1 MKTKTFFTTT
11 VQFKSW
17 FIAGLLGIATF
28 LGQAHARNI
37 SAGDVFLATEEACPA
52 ADYTAMTSLPE
63 GVTSSANVTVIPQF
77 SGLSGFQNANLDAYI
92 DPSEMMLHVT
102 LSGFANDNLPINT
115 VIGTVIV
122 TDNGVS
128 WTFVVIADGGSLVI
142 GEQDI

>member
-1 MKTKTFFTTT
+1 MKTKTFFTTI

-17 FIAGLLGIATF
+17 FFAGLFGIAIC
-28 LGQAHARNI
+28 LGHAHARNI
-37 SAGDVFLATEEACPA
+37 SAGDVFLATEEICLA
-52 ADYTAMTSLPE
+52 ADYTAMASLPE
-63 GVTSSANVTVIPQF
+63 GVTSSASVDVIPQF

-128 WTFVVIADGGSLVI
+128 WTFSVIADGNITVVI
-142 GEQDI
+142 EEDY